1 MTTILSTILAIAILS
16 FVTYGTFF
24 RIKWFDKL
32 LNSII
37 NKAINCLKIKH

>member
-1 MTTILSTILAIAILS
+1 MATILSTIIAIAIVS

-32 LNSII
+32 LNTII
-37 NKAINCLKIKH
+37 NKATNCLKIKH